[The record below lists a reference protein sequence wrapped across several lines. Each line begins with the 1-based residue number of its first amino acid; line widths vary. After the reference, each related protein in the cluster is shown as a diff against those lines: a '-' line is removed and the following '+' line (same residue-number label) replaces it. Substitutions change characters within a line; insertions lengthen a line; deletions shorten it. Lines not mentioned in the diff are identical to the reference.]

1 MRDHTFWKSPAQAGP
16 VLDDRNGKGRCERQ
30 YNRSDCPG
38 VRRRAARARRR
49 NRLRPFSRNGSDR
62 GQRAPH
68 AGGKFATP
76 RHYRETRQWIFRE
89 HDAGIDLTR
98 CDALLARGD
107 LAVAL
112 VEERAH
118 RGENVLTYGVVL
130 IFHVVDGA
138 VTELRIIAE
147 DSYALDRFWE

>member
-1 MRDHTFWKSPAQAGP
+1 MGRGDVNDSTTEAIAQGYVDALLAHDEETAFAHFRETAAIVVSGRHMLAGT
-16 VLDDRNGKGRCERQ
+16 
-30 YNRSDCPG
+30 
-38 VRRRAARARRR
+38 
-49 NRLRPFSRNGSDR
+49 
-62 GQRAPH
+62 
-68 AGGKFATP
+68 FATP